1 MLINID
7 NVFDA
12 KEVCIMLAPSIFEE
26 NFIDDLFGFP
36 MNEFDDMERKLYG
49 RKANRMMKTDI
60 REKDDNYEV
69 SVDLPGFKK
78 EEITVE
84 LDNGYLT
91 ISAAKG
97 LDKDENK
104 KGKLIRQERYAG
116 SMTRSFYIGDN
127 VEKGDIEATYRHG
140 VLTLTVPKKALEKK
154 IPEKNLIAIEG

>member
-1 MLINID
+1 LLINID

-36 MNEFDDMERKLYG
+36 MKEFDDMERKLYG

-140 VLTLTVPKKALEKK
+140 VLTLTVPKKALEKRV
-154 IPEKNLIAIEG
+154 PEKNLIAIEG

>member
-1 MLINID
+1 MLT
-7 NVFDA
+7 
-12 KEVCIMLAPSIFEE
+12 PSIFEE

-36 MNEFDDMERKLYG
+36 YMKEFEDMGRGMERKLYG

-69 SVDLPGFKK
+69 SIDLPGFKK

-84 LDNGYLT
+84 LDIGYLT

-97 LDKDENK
+97 LDKDQNDK

-116 SMTRSFYIGDN
+116 SMTRSFYIGEN
-127 VEKGDIEATYRHG
+127 VEKEDIEATYRHG
-140 VLTLTVPKKALEKK
+140 VLTLTLAKKAL
-154 IPEKNLIAIEG
+154 

>member
-1 MLINID
+1 M
-7 NVFDA
+7 
-12 KEVCIMLAPSIFEE
+12 K
-26 NFIDDLFGFP
+26 
-36 MNEFDDMERKLYG
+36 EFDDMERKLYG

>member
-1 MLINID
+1 MYR
-7 NVFDA
+7 V
-12 KEVCIMLAPSIFEE
+12 
-26 NFIDDLFGFP
+26 
-36 MNEFDDMERKLYG
+36 
-49 RKANRMMKTDI
+49 
-60 REKDDNYEV
+60 KDDNYEV

-140 VLTLTVPKKALEKK
+140 FLTLTVPKKALEKK

>member
-1 MLINID
+1 
-7 NVFDA
+7 
-12 KEVCIMLAPSIFEE
+12 MLAPSIFEE

-36 MNEFDDMERKLYG
+36 MKEFDDMERKLYG
-49 RKANRMMKTDI
+49 RKANRMMKTNI

>member
-1 MLINID
+1 
-7 NVFDA
+7 
-12 KEVCIMLAPSIFEE
+12 MLAPSIFEE

-36 MNEFDDMERKLYG
+36 MKEFDDMEHKLYG

-60 REKDDNYEV
+60 REKDNTYEV
-69 SVDLPGFKK
+69 SIDLPGFKK

-97 LDKDENK
+97 LDKDQNDK
-104 KGKLIRQERYAG
+104 KGRLIRQERYAG
-116 SMTRSFYIGDN
+116 SMTRSFYIGEN
-127 VEKGDIEATYRHG
+127 VEKEDIEATYRHG
-140 VLTLTVPKKALEKK
+140 VLTLTMPKKALEKK

>member
-1 MLINID
+1 
-7 NVFDA
+7 
-12 KEVCIMLAPSIFEE
+12 MLAPSIFEE

-36 MNEFDDMERKLYG
+36 EFKEFDNMEKKLYG
-49 RKANRMMKTDI
+49 RRAGRMMKTDV

>member
-1 MLINID
+1 
-7 NVFDA
+7 
-12 KEVCIMLAPSIFEE
+12 MLAPSIFEE
-26 NFIDDLFGFP
+26 NFIDDLFGLP
-36 MNEFDDMERKLYG
+36 MKEFDDMERKLYG

>member
-1 MLINID
+1 MLT
-7 NVFDA
+7 
-12 KEVCIMLAPSIFEE
+12 PSIFEE
-26 NFIDDLFGFP
+26 NFMDDLFGFP
-36 MNEFDDMERKLYG
+36 MKEFDDMEKKLYG

-60 REKDDNYEV
+60 REKDDKYEV
-69 SVDLPGFKK
+69 SIDLPGFKK

-84 LDNGYLT
+84 LDKGYLT

-97 LDKDENK
+97 LDKDENDK

-116 SMTRSFYIGDN
+116 SMARSFYVGEN

-140 VLTLTVPKKALEKK
+140 VLTLTLAKKAMENK

>member
-1 MLINID
+1 
-7 NVFDA
+7 
-12 KEVCIMLAPSIFEE
+12 MLAPSIFEE

-36 MNEFDDMERKLYG
+36 MKEFDDMERKLYG

-69 SVDLPGFKK
+69 SVDLPGFRK
-78 EEITVE
+78 EEITVQLE
-84 LDNGYLT
+84 NGHLS
-91 ISAAKG
+91 INAAKG
-97 LDKDENK
+97 FDKDENNK

-116 SMTRSFYIGDN
+116 SMTRSFYIGEN
-127 VEKGDIEATYRHG
+127 VEKGDIDATYRHG